1 MKAFHMM
8 GNREDSDK
16 ENFIIQKERFKD
28 ITMEEIEKEILLYL
42 LQNNFWNVDK
52 TAEILKQSTRNIYNK
67 LKKYKINR
75 DERWKE

>member
-1 MKAFHMM
+1 MDVM
-8 GNREDSDK
+8 NSREGTEK

-28 ITMEEIEKEILLYL
+28 ITMEEIEREILLYL

-52 TAEILKQSTRNIYNK
+52 IADILKQTPRNIYNK
-67 LKKYKINR
+67 LKKYNINR